1 MCYNVLKNIAENT
14 ISPVLISFV
23 WWALSSAEKKGSRLY
38 FLARDGYIMYKIALS
53 FCARFGL
60 MTDCRYLYGSRAAW
74 RTAVYNIIPDGEKYE
89 YIFSGGYKIT
99 PRVILGRVLADKE
112 QRYKIYRDINFLD
125 LPGGENREL
134 CAKDL
139 KIFAGKLKSSAV
151 FGEYLRGISKKQL
164 ENVSNYFRQEGL
176 FDAGEVA
183 FVDSGWIGTLQRNL
197 RQILEYNM
205 RDVKITGYYFGLY
218 ARSYDIKDGEYNT
231 WYFSPGS
238 KINLLA
244 SFNNNVF
251 ECMCATPFEMTLG
264 YEYSD
269 ENGRYVPVFNAG
281 SSANKQKAEL
291 LNRYIEDYTERF
303 LKNSNLTFGA
313 YSGKYLEES
322 VKILQRFMLEPTKEE
337 AREFGCFKFCDDASD
352 CYENN
357 LARFIDK
364 SFLGS
369 YNIFTRLT
377 NKLYKSDENK
387 GADLFWFHGSAAI
400 SGVDKNLNWYKFN
413 YKLWEI
419 IRVLKKTKLKYYLR
433 K

>member
-23 WWALSSAEKKGSRLY
+23 WWALSNAEKKGAQLY
-38 FLARDGYIMYKIALS
+38 FIARDGYIMYLIARR
-53 FCARFGL
+53 FCERFGL
-60 MTDCRYLYGSRAAW
+60 KTNCRYLYGSRIAW
-74 RTAVYNIIPDGEKYE
+74 RTAVYNMIPDGEKYE

-99 PRVILGRVLADKE
+99 PRVILGRVLADKD
-112 QRYKIYRDINFLD
+112 QRNKIYRDINFFD

-139 KIFAGKLKSSAV
+139 KIFADKLKSSAV
-151 FGEYLRGISKKQL
+151 FREYLRDISKKQL
-164 ENVSNYFRQEGL
+164 ENVSNYFKQEGL
-176 FDAGEVA
+176 FDTGEVA

-218 ARSYDIKDGEYNT
+218 THSYDKKDGEYNT
-231 WYFSPGS
+231 WYFSPES

-269 ENGRYVPVFNAG
+269 ENGFYVPVFNAG
-281 SSANKQKAEL
+281 SSYNKQKAEL
-291 LNRYIEDYTERF
+291 LNRYIEEYAENF

-313 YSGKYLEES
+313 YSNKYLEES
-322 VKILQRFMLEPTKEE
+322 VKTLQRFMLEPTKEE
-337 AREFGCFKFCDDASD
+337 AREFGGFKFCDDASD

-357 LARFIDK
+357 LARIIDK
-364 SFLGS
+364 SFFKS
-369 YNIFTRLT
+369 YSIFTRLI
-377 NKLYKSDENK
+377 NKFYKPNENK
-387 GADLFWFHGSAAI
+387 TADLFWFHGSAAI
-400 SGVDKNLNWYKFN
+400 SETDKNLNWYKFN

-419 IRVLKKTKLKYYLR
+419 IRILKKTKLKYYLR